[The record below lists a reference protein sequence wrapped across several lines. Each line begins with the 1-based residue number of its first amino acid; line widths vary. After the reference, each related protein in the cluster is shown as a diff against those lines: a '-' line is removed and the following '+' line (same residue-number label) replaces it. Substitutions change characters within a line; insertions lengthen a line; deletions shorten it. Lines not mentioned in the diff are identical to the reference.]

1 MPKQR
6 YKCLLAG
13 VLAALLLCCGSTA
26 SAASA
31 ASFRDVPRTSWY
43 YDAVDFAVG
52 QGLFQ
57 GTGAGVFSPS
67 GTMTRGM
74 FTVVLSRLA
83 GAKTGGGG
91 MCIVQASAWLR
102 GTPSLSGRQL
112 TLLYPGARL
121 NITGF
126 SDGWYAVT
134 DGTHTGYLSQ
144 SVVNA
149 YSSHFLDVPYGMYY
163 RGAVDWACAAG
174 IAQPTAEEFFS
185 PELAITRQDLCRMLY
200 QLARSEGYTLPSG
213 STAQFSDQANIS
225 AACAEAVAVMHQLGV
240 VQGRENGM
248 FAPLS
253 GATRAEV
260 AAMLQRYCSAVERL
274 TKDENGG
281 GTEPAQPAEPT
292 QPGGGTTEPTEPT
305 EPAEPAVSYA
315 YGTALPQTAAVTDR
329 YFDDACFLGHS
340 MVVGMGY
347 YFHLDK
353 AAFCAANG
361 LSAAGFLSYTGF
373 SLPGGGTGSLDE
385 ALGTRQFGK
394 YYIMLGTNEITPDG
408 SETYRENMR
417 AIIRYIRARSPEA
430 KIYLL
435 SVLPAAKENAD
446 VWQYL
451 TPENIRPYNER
462 LLELS
467 AEEEV
472 AYLDLWTLFAD
483 AEGYLPAGRAT
494 LDGIHPMAS
503 EYQTMKNALLTH
515 TY

>member
-6 YKCLLAG
+6 YKRLLAG
-13 VLAALLLCCGSTA
+13 VLAALLLSSGSTA

-31 ASFRDVPRTSWY
+31 SDFRDVPRTSWY
-43 YDAVDFAVG
+43 YDAVNFAVG

-57 GTGAGVFSPS
+57 GTGAGQFSPS

-74 FTVVLSRLA
+74 FAVVLSRLA

-102 GTPSLSGRQL
+102 GTPSTSGKQL
-112 TLLYPGARL
+112 TLLYPGARM

-126 SDGWYAVT
+126 SNGWYAVT

-144 SVVNA
+144 SVVHA
-149 YSSHFLDVPYGMYY
+149 YSSRFLDVSYGAYY
-163 RGAVDWACAAG
+163 RGAVDWASAVG
-174 IAQPTAEEFFS
+174 IAQPTADEFFS

-200 QLARSEGYTLPSG
+200 QLARNEGYTLPAG
-213 STAQFSDQANIS
+213 STAPFSDQANIS

-260 AAMLQRYCSAVERL
+260 AAMLQRYCSAVEAL
-274 TKDENGG
+274 TKDDASEPSGSAGQSGTDETSGNG
-281 GTEPAQPAEPT
+281 T
-292 QPGGGTTEPTEPT
+292 TTEPEPS
-305 EPAEPAVSYA
+305 VSYT

-340 MVVGMGY
+340 MVVGMRY

-373 SLPGGGTGSLDE
+373 SLSGGGTGSLDE

-417 AIIRYIRARSPEA
+417 AIIRYLRARSPQA

-435 SVLPAAKENAD
+435 SVLPAAKENTD

-467 AEEEV
+467 AEEAV

-483 AEGYLPAGRAT
+483 ADGYLPAERAT